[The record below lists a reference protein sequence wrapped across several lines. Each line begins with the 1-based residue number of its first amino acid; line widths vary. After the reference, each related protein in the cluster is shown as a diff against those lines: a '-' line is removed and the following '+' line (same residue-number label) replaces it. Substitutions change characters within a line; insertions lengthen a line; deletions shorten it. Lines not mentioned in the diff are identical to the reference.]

1 MWTVLYSA
9 NRMLRFQVV
18 EKLVEKCVEVDG
30 EMANVA
36 CSNLCNIKLS
46 ILMEYCEA
54 LRKVR

>member
-46 ILMEYCEA
+46 ILVEYCEA